1 MKFRSFPLCGAVLA
15 ILVLIS
21 LTACE
26 TNRFRQVEDLY
37 KKERYA
43 ATIQE
48 IDAFLRV
55 AENGALATR
64 AEMLRAESY
73 MQLGLMAVERQ
84 NLDLAIRF
92 FKISNSPESD
102 VHLAEIY
109 KRLALEALET
119 GNNELTME
127 YLNTIQRE
135 IPDSRLIPEVLFRKI
150 SLYQTVYLD
159 NDSAWRDYRRLYD
172 DYSDN
177 SYEIQAR
184 NYASRLIPGFIAH
197 AQQLSDTGYYTEA
210 LGLLFEMDRYPVV
223 DHPEMQRLISDVYQA
238 QAEGFLVS
246 EDYLEADRLL
256 RIALQY
262 DPSKKAEIDA
272 RLASITGLFIQMG
285 DRYLAQRD
293 FPNAM
298 LYYNKTFEIIP
309 DYAEARAAIARLE
322 QIQINIARAQV
333 FATEAEEMEAGR
345 RHAEALRLYQQAAN
359 LENKPEY
366 RQKIATMQ
374 NLIEADR
381 NPEAFAQ
388 RIINEY
394 RGGVLNR
401 KIRQQ
406 VANLRTRFRENEI
419 RDSGWK
425 ILLSTGQYKY
435 EARYDLLTPTDTFF
449 YIWQV
454 NLRDRSLV
462 PLNRISEEL
471 MQ

>member
-1 MKFRSFPLCGAVLA
+1 MKFKRFRIVGLACFVL
-15 ILVLIS
+15 ILIS
-21 LTACE
+21 LSACE
-26 TNRFRQVEDLY
+26 TNRYRRMEDMY
-37 KKERYA
+37 QKGRYA
-43 ATIQE
+43 GTIQE
-48 IDAFLRV
+48 VDEFLKI

-84 NLDLAIRF
+84 NWELAIRF

-102 VHLAEIY
+102 THLAEIY
-109 KRLALEALET
+109 KRLALTADSA
-119 GNNELTME
+119 GDNDLTVS
-127 YLNTIQRE
+127 YLNTILRE
-135 IPDSRLIPEVLFRKI
+135 IPDSRLIPEVLYRKI
-150 SLYQTVYLD
+150 ILYQTVYLD
-159 NDSAWRDYRRLYD
+159 NQSAWRDYRRLYD
-172 DYSDN
+172 DFPDN
-177 SYEIQAR
+177 SFEIQAR

-197 AQQLSDTGYYTEA
+197 ARQLSDTGYYTEA

-238 QAEGFLVS
+238 QAEEYLVA
-246 EDYLEADRLL
+246 ENYMEADRLL

-262 DPSKKAEIDA
+262 NPAKKAEIDA
-272 RLASITGLFIQMG
+272 RLNSITSLFIQMG

-298 LYYNKTFEIIP
+298 LYYTKTFEIIP
-309 DYAEARAAIARLE
+309 DYADARAAIARLE
-322 QIQINIARAQV
+322 QVQINMARAQEL
-333 FATEAEEMEAGR
+333 ATQAEEMEAAR
-345 RHAEALRLYQQAAN
+345 RHTEALRLYQQAAN
-359 LENKPEY
+359 LENKQEY

-381 NPEAFAQ
+381 NPEGFAQ
-388 RIINEY
+388 RIVNEF

-406 VANLRTRFRENEI
+406 IANLRTRFRQDEI

-435 EARYDLLTPTDTFF
+435 EARYDLLTPTDTYF

-454 NLRDRSLV
+454 NLRDRTIV

>member
-1 MKFRSFPLCGAVLA
+1 MKSKQLPLYG
-15 ILVLIS
+15 LIS
-21 LTACE
+21 VLLMLLSLSACE
-26 TNRFRQVEDLY
+26 TNRFRRTEELY
-37 KKERYA
+37 QKGRYA

-48 IDAFLRV
+48 VDGFLKI

-64 AEMLRAESY
+64 AEMLRADSY

-84 NLDLAIRF
+84 NWELAIRF

-102 VHLAEIY
+102 THLAEIY
-109 KRLALEALET
+109 KRLAIAAEAA
-119 GNNELTME
+119 GDNELTVS
-127 YLNTIQRE
+127 YLNTILRE
-135 IPDSRLIPEVLFRKI
+135 IPDSRLIPEVLYRKI

-172 DYSDN
+172 EFPDN

-197 AQQLSDTGYYTEA
+197 TQQLSDSGYHTEA

-238 QAEGFLVS
+238 QAEGYLVS
-246 EDYLEADRLL
+246 ENYLEADRLL

-262 DPSKKAEIDA
+262 DPTKKAEIDA
-272 RLASITGLFIQMG
+272 RLASITSLFIQMG
-285 DRYLAQRD
+285 DRFLAQRD

-298 LYYNKTFEIIP
+298 LYYTKTFEIIP
-309 DYAEARAAIARLE
+309 DYPAARAAITRLE
-322 QIQINIARAQV
+322 QVQINMARAQEL
-333 FATEAEEMEAGR
+333 ATQAEEMEAGR
-345 RHAEALRLYQQAAN
+345 RHNDALRLYQQAAN
-359 LENKPEY
+359 LENKQEY
-366 RQKIATMQ
+366 RQKITLMQ

-406 VANLRTRFRENEI
+406 ISTLRTRFRENEI

-454 NLRDRSLV
+454 NLRDRTVV